1 MPSLSSGSVGDVRG
15 PDYTRMAIRAKW
27 RKARAAKNGDAMLE
41 ALDEAESRGSTVSGS
56 VTQDEDQAMR
66 GIAAQEAR
74 AAAAK
79 LYMLRKASG
88 NGPEELKT
96 AKNRLNAA
104 GGESSLTVAQAP
116 PTSAVAPG
124 PGGGTGAKGAGGP
137 AGGALTKAA
146 QGMFPGSEEIGM
158 DEEVPPGFRETG
170 VSRGKKLIA
179 PSLETGPDAPPPL
192 TGTTYGGTPKRDMSD
207 YDSVGNRIGLSE
219 YGRKYLKERYAKGV
233 PLEVQREMRATK
245 AQSDAKLSEEVGG
258 IRARFASEKGIRDT
272 VNAAAQKRRE
282 EEMARMEAKTAKQE
296 GQNTKT
302 VRKLEKEQ
310 YANLRRMKNMADE
323 EDINDAGDDSNP
335 IRDFYRLPANTR
347 TILGSFGKKM
357 WNLDKNKVKRQSPVR

>member
-1 MPSLSSGSVGDVRG
+1 
-15 PDYTRMAIRAKW
+15 MAIRAKW
-27 RKARAAKNGDAMLE
+27 RKARANRNPDEMLA

-88 NGPEELKT
+88 NGPEELKA

-104 GGESSLTVAQAP
+104 GGESSLTVPQAP

-124 PGGGTGAKGAGGP
+124 SGGQAGPRGVEGP

-146 QGMFPGSEEIGM
+146 QDMFPGSEEIGM
-158 DEEVPPGFRETG
+158 DEEVPPGYRETG

-179 PSLETGPDAPPPL
+179 PSMEVGPDAPPSL

-233 PLEVQREMRATK
+233 PLEVQREMRASK
-245 AQSDAKLSEEVGG
+245 AKLDADLGEKVGG

-282 EEMARMEAKTAKQE
+282 QEMSRMEADTAKKDA
-296 GQNTKT
+296 QNTKT
-302 VRKLEKEQ
+302 VKKLEKEQ

-323 EDINDAGDDSNP
+323 EERNDAGDDSNP
-335 IRDFYRLPANTR
+335 VRDFYRLPSNTR
-347 TILGSFGKKM
+347 GILGSFGRKM
-357 WNLDKNKVKRQSPVR
+357 WDLDRNKGKRQTPAR

>member
-1 MPSLSSGSVGDVRG
+1 
-15 PDYTRMAIRAKW
+15 MAIRAKW

-282 EEMARMEAKTAKQE
+282 EERARMEAKTAKQE